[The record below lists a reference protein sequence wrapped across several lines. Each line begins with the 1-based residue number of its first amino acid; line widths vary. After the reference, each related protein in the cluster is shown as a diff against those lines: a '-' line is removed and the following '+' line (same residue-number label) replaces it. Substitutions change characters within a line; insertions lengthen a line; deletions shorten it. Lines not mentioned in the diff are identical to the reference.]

1 MPIRKYL
8 LSPITDLARQGRL
21 AGILLICATA
31 ISMALSNSD
40 LATTWIGIWDLEIGL
55 PVFHKSVLHWI
66 NDGLMVIFFLMVGL
80 EIKREVAEGELSSVK
95 QAILPAFAAFGG
107 MVVPALI
114 FAVVHMNS
122 PETRQGWAIPTAT
135 DIAFSLGVLSLLGKR
150 VPLSLKVF
158 LTALAI
164 IDDLG
169 AILIIAFFYS
179 SSLDL
184 VMLLIAAAI
193 FGLMMGLNRAGLKN
207 LSFYLIPAILLW
219 YVVLKS
225 GVHPTIAGVLT
236 ALAIPLETGAGLEHR
251 LLKPVNYLILPL
263 FALANTAIPL
273 AFDPATGIVTP
284 LAIGIIL
291 GLFAGK
297 PLGIVFF
304 SYLPKWLRLSDGPQ
318 GISVKQLT
326 GLGFTAGIGFTMS
339 IFIASLSFPD
349 DVSLN
354 LAKLAII
361 AGSVLAAVTG
371 LVILTL
377 SPKPEAPS

>member
-1 MPIRKYL
+1 
-8 LSPITDLARQGRL
+8 
-21 AGILLICATA
+21 
-31 ISMALSNSD
+31 
-40 LATTWIGIWDLEIGL
+40 
-55 PVFHKSVLHWI
+55 
-66 NDGLMVIFFLMVGL
+66 
-80 EIKREVAEGELSSVK
+80 
-95 QAILPAFAAFGG
+95 
-107 MVVPALI
+107 
-114 FAVVHMNS
+114 
-122 PETRQGWAIPTAT
+122 
-135 DIAFSLGVLSLLGKR
+135 
-150 VPLSLKVF
+150 
-158 LTALAI
+158 
-164 IDDLG
+164 
-169 AILIIAFFYS
+169 
-179 SSLDL
+179 
-184 VMLLIAAAI
+184 
-193 FGLMMGLNRAGLKN
+193 MMGLNRAGLKN

-354 LAKLAII
+354 LSKLAII

-371 LVILTL
+371 LVILTQ